1 MLVRLAGIRAAAF
14 PTMVAGDDDRAAFAF
29 FGSTTAGAADDR
41 AFPGLWHVYV
51 ATTYD
56 GGNSWLISDAT
67 PNDPIQRNGIHLGGG
82 SPPHRNL
89 LDFIGIDIDKQG
101 RVLVGYDDGCTGPGC
116 VQAPSTATGNAYT
129 AIASIARQTGGLRLF
144 ATPGE
149 SNVPT
154 IPGAPAITVGRD
166 GGVAHLTWS
175 QSDNG
180 GSAITTYKVYRGTT
194 SGGETMLKNVGTAT
208 PV

>member
-1 MLVRLAGIRAAAF
+1 
-14 PTMVAGDDDRAAFAF
+14 MVAGDDDRAAFAF
-29 FGSTTAGAADDR
+29 FGSTTAVPRMTELSPVSGIV
-41 AFPGLWHVYV
+41 HV

-116 VQAPSTATGNAYT
+116 VQAPNTATGNAYT
-129 AIASIARQTGGLRLF
+129 ALASIARQTGGACGCLPHPANQTVRLSRARPPSPLG
-144 ATPGE
+144 ATA
-149 SNVPT
+149 VLPT
-154 IPGAPAITVGRD
+154 
-166 GGVAHLTWS
+166 
-175 QSDNG
+175 
-180 GSAITTYKVYRGTT
+180 
-194 SGGETMLKNVGTAT
+194 
-208 PV
+208 